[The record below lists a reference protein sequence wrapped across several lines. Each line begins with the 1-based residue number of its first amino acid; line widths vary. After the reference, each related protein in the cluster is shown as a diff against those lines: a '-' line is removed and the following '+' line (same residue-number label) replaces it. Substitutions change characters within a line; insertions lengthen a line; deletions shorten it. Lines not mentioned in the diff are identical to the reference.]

1 MLPLIG
7 LGVVLARAFTAALT
21 VYELYSYGSNLYEGQ
36 ANYRQELEKAKA
48 EIKKIIHDLEKEFN
62 GHLVYASEIA
72 YLEHLRKKD
81 PRNDETR
88 APQQRGKDGFKKQ
101 ISEKIPF
108 RKVISE
114 VCEKANANGFPQ
126 LKKKRGVKVSDLPK
140 ARQKILE
147 SWAGLILSEIMG
159 EDIGSEFLIARLKQL
174 ATSIMFEFVDEILG
188 WKAPIKTEVC
198 FGAKFEDPQLLFPG
212 NPRLKRTGSLDLNPF
227 YPTPYH
233 NQRGSIAA
241 DLVIAESRSEP
252 ISKTNLFAIVEIKF
266 QGDSIKDKQFNQY
279 DRLLEACKTA
289 KEKKYGKHNNYSG
302 KGINEGGYISLFR
315 YPEDIALEEGK
326 GKPNEQAGTK
336 KSGRG
341 GR

>member
-36 ANYRQELEKAKA
+36 ANYRQELERAKA

-62 GHLVYASEIA
+62 GHLLYASEIA
-72 YLEHLRKKD
+72 YLEKLRKDD

-88 APQQRGKDGFKKQ
+88 QPRQRGHQGFKKQ
-101 ISEKIPF
+101 ISERIPF

-114 VCEKANANGFPQ
+114 VCDKANTNSFPQ
-126 LKKKRGVKVSDLPK
+126 LKKKKGVKVSDLPK

-147 SWAGLILSEIMG
+147 SWAGLILSEIVN

-174 ATSIMFEFVDEILG
+174 AASIMFEFVDEILG

-241 DLVIAESRSEP
+241 DLVIAESRLEP

-279 DRLLEACKTA
+279 DRLLEACKKA

-302 KGINEGGYISLFR
+302 KGVHEGGYISLFR

-326 GKPNEQAGTK
+326 KKPNEKTGTK
-336 KSGRG
+336 KSAGG